1 MNDHINKKAKYIRNI
16 AVIAHV
22 DHGKTTLIDTLF
34 KTRDQFKVTE
44 RTMDRNDLERE
55 RGITILAKCT
65 SIEWE
70 KNGEKY
76 LINIVDTPG
85 HADFGSEVQRGLKLV
100 DGILILVDASEGVM
114 NQTKFVIQEALKLR
128 PKLKPIIVVNKI
140 DREFAKPQ
148 WAAEE
153 VLDLIF
159 ENDPEAVDCPIF
171 YGSGKEGY
179 ISRTIGNKENFG
191 ILLDEIIEI
200 VPAPTIND
208 EQKLQMCVC
217 MVDYDQFFGAVLIG
231 KVFGGTL
238 EVGKMVSSI
247 NQDGQLVESFRI
259 NKMFRYL
266 GPNREEINNA
276 VAGQI
281 VGVAGVK
288 QTTVNDTLINQD
300 TKKEEYKFLVIEAPA
315 IEPATMCVFISPNTS
330 PLAGKEGTK
339 LTLRQIGDRLLQ
351 ENKINVGI
359 TVEAG
364 ENGYNLYCRGE
375 LQISILVEQM
385 RREGFELTISAPKIL
400 LKNGKEPL
408 ESVVIDTSQAKSNT
422 VIQNL
427 TKRGGELK
435 EIKDMNHGVRMI
447 FNITTRNLMGYR
459 TEFNMDTEGDGTMTS
474 SIIDFVT
481 VVHRE
486 MQRKG
491 LLISMASGSTTAYS
505 LDKLAS
511 RGIFF
516 VGPQVEV
523 YQGMIIGESNTDKD
537 LEINPVKK
545 KEVTNM
551 RASGNDA
558 AIFLAPPKKMSLEQC
573 ISNIRED
580 ACIEVTISSIRMR
593 IK

>member
-247 NQDGQLVESFRI
+247 NQDGQLVESFR
-259 NKMFRYL
+259 
-266 GPNREEINNA
+266 
-276 VAGQI
+276 
-281 VGVAGVK
+281 
-288 QTTVNDTLINQD
+288 
-300 TKKEEYKFLVIEAPA
+300 
-315 IEPATMCVFISPNTS
+315 
-330 PLAGKEGTK
+330 
-339 LTLRQIGDRLLQ
+339 RQ
-351 ENKINVGI
+351 
-359 TVEAG
+359 
-364 ENGYNLYCRGE
+364 
-375 LQISILVEQM
+375 
-385 RREGFELTISAPKIL
+385 
-400 LKNGKEPL
+400 
-408 ESVVIDTSQAKSNT
+408 
-422 VIQNL
+422 
-427 TKRGGELK
+427 
-435 EIKDMNHGVRMI
+435 
-447 FNITTRNLMGYR
+447 
-459 TEFNMDTEGDGTMTS
+459 
-474 SIIDFVT
+474 
-481 VVHRE
+481 
-486 MQRKG
+486 
-491 LLISMASGSTTAYS
+491 
-505 LDKLAS
+505 
-511 RGIFF
+511 
-516 VGPQVEV
+516 
-523 YQGMIIGESNTDKD
+523 
-537 LEINPVKK
+537 
-545 KEVTNM
+545 
-551 RASGNDA
+551 
-558 AIFLAPPKKMSLEQC
+558 
-573 ISNIRED
+573 
-580 ACIEVTISSIRMR
+580 
-593 IK
+593 

>member
-1 MNDHINKKAKYIRNI
+1 MSDTKKNAKYIRNI

-34 KTRDQFKVTE
+34 KTKNQFKVTE

-70 KNGEKY
+70 KNGETY

-128 PKLKPIIVVNKI
+128 PKLQPIIVVNKI

-171 YGSGKEGY
+171 YGSGREGY
-179 ISRTIGNKENFG
+179 ISQTIGEKESFG
-191 ILLDEIIEI
+191 ILLDKI
-200 VPAPTIND
+200 VEVVHPPAIND
-208 EQKLQMCVC
+208 ENKLQMCVS
-217 MVDYDQFFGAVLIG
+217 MVDYDQFFGSVLIG
-231 KVFGGTL
+231 KVFGGNL
-238 EVGKMVSSI
+238 EIGKTIGSI
-247 NQDGQLVESFRI
+247 NQEGQFIESFRV

-266 GPNREEINNA
+266 GPNREEITNA
-276 VAGQI
+276 IAGQI
-281 VGVAGVK
+281 IGVAGSK
-288 QTTVNDTLINQD
+288 QTTVNDTLINSEA
-300 TKKEEYKFLVIEAPA
+300 KKEDYKSLVIDAPA
-315 IEPATMCVFISPNTS
+315 IEPATMCVCISPNTS

-339 LTLRQIGDRLLQ
+339 LTLRQMGDRLLQ
-351 ENKINVGI
+351 ENKVNVGI
-359 TVEAG
+359 NVEPT
-364 ENGYNLYCRGE
+364 ENGYNVYCRGE
-375 LQISILVEQM
+375 LQISVLVEQM

-400 LKNGKEPL
+400 LKDGKEPL
-408 ESVVIDTSQAKSNT
+408 ECVVIDTSQSKSNI
-422 VIQNL
+422 VIQNMS
-427 TKRGGELK
+427 KRGGELK
-435 EIKDMNHGVRMI
+435 EIKDMNNGVRMV
-447 FNITTRNLMGYR
+447 FHITTRNLMGYR
-459 TEFNMDTEGDGTMTS
+459 SEFNMDTEGDGTMTS
-474 SIIDFVT
+474 SIIDFVP

-486 MQRKG
+486 VTGKG
-491 LLISMASGSTTAYS
+491 LLISMANGTTTAYS
-505 LDKLAS
+505 LDKLSS
-511 RGIFF
+511 RGVFY

-523 YQGMIIGESNTDKD
+523 YKGMIIGISNTEKD
-537 LEINPVKK
+537 LEVNPVKA

-551 RASGNDA
+551 RASGTDD
-558 AIFLAPPKKMSLEQC
+558 AIFLAPPRKVTLEQS

-580 ACIEVTISSIRMR
+580 ACIEVTPKSIRMR
-593 IK
+593 LK